1 MNYISNIAMVNNN
14 KFMIFG
20 GKFVE
25 IRDLTRNRLLNKIV
39 FQNNDSK
46 NANINWVSYG
56 RITSIIE
63 F

>member
-25 IRDLTRNRLLNKIV
+25 IRDLTRNRLLNKII
-39 FQNNDSK
+39 FQKNDS
-46 NANINWVSYG
+46 
-56 RITSIIE
+56 
-63 F
+63 